1 MGTIVSVFVFGIS
14 FGLIL
19 FLLAAGMTLT
29 MGLMRIV
36 NMAHGALYMVGGY
49 VGIEVATKY
58 AHNWWV
64 GLIAA
69 AVCTGVIGVLLE
81 VGFLRRLYNDEGSQV
96 LLTIGFI
103 YVLVN
108 ATQWIFGT
116 IPLSGVTPG
125 IMSNSVPLGSVEI
138 PVFRLFIIGF
148 GLIMAVLLWLFQDKT
163 KVGAWVRA
171 GMDNREVT
179 GTLGINLKLLFTGI
193 FGLGSLIAGL
203 CGMLGAPVTQMNL
216 GIGWAALLF
225 SLIVVV
231 IGGTGSIQGAL
242 LGGVIIGLLNAF
254 GGAYF
259 PRYAD
264 YIIYGA
270 LIVILLVRPAGLL
283 GRKMEG
289 PRTSTDNLEKAS
301 SFKKPPADGGR
312 SGTAT
317 VKRLLK
323 NDVSPSGRDGRAGE
337 KDAGSVNSGAIC
349 ATEDVLSCRPAH
361 SGGRDVVL
369 QQPLVQRPAWQGLV
383 RRLTPIV
390 VALLILLVL
399 PPFLNAYWQTMMTK
413 VLIFAIFAMSLD
425 LVMGYTGLISFGWAA
440 FFGTAGYAM
449 GILTVKAHITS
460 FWIVLPASLLMSA
473 IVAAIIGYF
482 CLRVSG
488 IYFLLV
494 TLAFAQLL
502 SIIATK
508 WYGLTGGRDG
518 LVGIPHPDLGFSVHW
533 NNLNFY
539 YFVFIG
545 FVICYL
551 ILHRIVHSPFGRTLV
566 GIRENEPRMKSLGF
580 HTWRL
585 KYVALIVGGIFAG
598 VSGAL
603 FACFYGA
610 MNPVNFAVETSALPM
625 LMVILGGAASLWGPA
640 LGAAIIVLVQTVASI
655 YSQDRWPLILGAIF
669 VLCVMFVKGGFARRI
684 SKLWA
689 DKSPLAPQRALE
701 EAADGKGE
709 S

>member
-1 MGTIVSVFVFGIS
+1 
-14 FGLIL
+14 
-19 FLLAAGMTLT
+19 

-64 GLIAA
+64 GLIAG
-69 AVCTGVIGVLLE
+69 AVCTGVIGLLLE

-103 YVLVN
+103 YILVN

-125 IMSNSVPLGSVEI
+125 VMSSSVPLGSVEI

-148 GLIMAVLLWLFQDKT
+148 GLVMAILLWLFQDKT

-242 LGGVIIGLLNAF
+242 IGGVIIGLLNAF

-259 PRYAD
+259 PQFAD

-270 LIVILLVRPAGLL
+270 LILILLVRPAGLL

-289 PRTSTDNLEKAS
+289 PRTSTENLEKAS
-301 SFKKPPADGGR
+301 SFKKPPGVGGR
-312 SGTAT
+312 SSA
-317 VKRLLK
+317 
-323 NDVSPSGRDGRAGE
+323 
-337 KDAGSVNSGAIC
+337 AIMK
-349 ATEDVLSCRPAH
+349 P
-361 SGGRDVVL
+361 
-369 QQPLVQRPAWQGLV
+369 RPAWQGLLN
-383 RRLTPIV
+383 RLIPIV
-390 VALLILLVL
+390 VALLVLLVL
-399 PPFLNAYWQTMMTK
+399 PPFLNPYWQTMMTK

-425 LVMGYTGLISFGWAA
+425 VAMGYTGLISFGWAA
-440 FFGTAGYAM
+440 FFGTAGYAVA
-449 GILTVKAHITS
+449 ILTVKAHIGS
-460 FWIVLPASLLMSA
+460 FWIVFLAALVVSA
-473 IVAAIIGYF
+473 IFAAIIGYF
-482 CLRVSG
+482 SLRVSG

-494 TLAFAQLL
+494 TLAFSQLL

-508 WYGLTGGRDG
+508 WDGLTGGRDG

-545 FVICYL
+545 FIICYF
-551 ILHRIVHSPFGRTLV
+551 ILHGIVHSAFGRALV
-566 GIRENEPRMKSLGF
+566 GIRENESRMKSLGF

-585 KYVALIVGGIFAG
+585 KYVALIVGGVFAG

-603 FACFYGA
+603 FAYFYGA
-610 MNPVNFAVETSALPM
+610 MNPVNYAVETSALPM
-625 LMVILGGAASLWGPA
+625 LMVILGGAATLWGPA

-684 SKLWA
+684 SKLWG
-689 DKSPLAPQRALE
+689 DRSSFVQPPALE
-701 EAADGKGE
+701 EASNGEGE

>member
-69 AVCTGVIGVLLE
+69 AACTGVIGLLLE

-103 YVLVN
+103 YILVN

-125 IMSNSVPLGSVEI
+125 VLSSSVPLGSVEI

-242 LGGVIIGLLNAF
+242 IGGVIIGLLNAF

-259 PRYAD
+259 PEFAD

-289 PRTSTDNLEKAS
+289 PRTSTENLEKAS
-301 SFKKPPADGGR
+301 SFKKPSGKGG
-312 SGTAT
+312 T
-317 VKRLLK
+317 V
-323 NDVSPSGRDGRAGE
+323 DESPV
-337 KDAGSVNSGAIC
+337 K
-349 ATEDVLSCRPAH
+349 P
-361 SGGRDVVL
+361 
-369 QQPLVQRPAWQGLV
+369 RPAWQGLLN
-383 RRLTPIV
+383 RLVPIG
-390 VALLILLVL
+390 VALLVLLVL
-399 PPFLNAYWQTMMTK
+399 PPFLNPYWQTMMTK

-425 LVMGYTGLISFGWAA
+425 VVMGYTGLISFGWAA
-440 FFGTAGYAM
+440 FFGTAGYTVA
-449 GILTVKAHITS
+449 ILTVKAHIGS
-460 FWIVLPASLLMSA
+460 FWIVFLAALVVSA
-473 IVAAIIGYF
+473 IFAAIIGYF
-482 CLRVSG
+482 SLRVSG

-494 TLAFAQLL
+494 TLAFSQLL

-508 WYGLTGGRDG
+508 WDGLTGGRDG
-518 LVGIPHPDLGFSVHW
+518 LVGVPHPNLGFSVHW

-539 YFVFIG
+539 YFVFIA
-545 FVICYL
+545 FIICYF
-551 ILHRIVHSPFGRTLV
+551 ILHAIVHSAFGRTLV
-566 GIRENEPRMKSLGF
+566 GIRENESRMKSLGF

-585 KYVALIVGGIFAG
+585 KYVALIVGGVFAG

-603 FACFYGA
+603 FAYFYGA
-610 MNPVNFAVETSALPM
+610 MNPVNYAVETSALPM
-625 LMVILGGAASLWGPA
+625 LMVILGGAATLWGPA

-684 SKLWA
+684 SRLWA
-689 DKSPLAPQRALE
+689 DKSPAAPQPALE
-701 EAADGKGE
+701 EASDGEGE